1 MVPVR
6 FVAETLGMEVDFDGT
21 TDTISIRTP
30 VNPTQTPS
38 PTPTATPIPPTPT
51 PTPTAPPTQTPEGKY
66 VESLRQS
73 IVGDTLTAT
82 LTLSAPLET
91 YNTMTL
97 NGPNRVVF
105 DLAGFSAQRLN
116 ASYTA
121 GGNTQQ
127 IRTGEY
133 DGAARIVFDVTAIPR
148 YNVAVS
154 ADKRMVTVTLTAEA
168 TPSTPTPPA
177 VKGPK
182 VVIDADTA
190 AVTRVRLVTTTTVH
204 PPYRKRT

>member
-1 MVPVR
+1 MGSVWKWKCRRKLWHITTSGKQCSRCVLWRRRSVWKWTLTGRRTR
-6 FVAETLGMEVDFDGT
+6 FQSYAGKPHANA
-21 TDTISIRTP
+21 ISYTNLLRLSHLHQRP
-30 VNPTQTPS
+30 RQRP
-38 PTPTATPIPPTPT
+38 
-51 PTPTAPPTQTPEGKY
+51 PPTQTPEGKY

-73 IVGDTLTAT
+73 LVGDTLTAT

-133 DGAARIVFDVTAIPR
+133 DGAREL
-148 YNVAVS
+148 YL
-154 ADKRMVTVTLTAEA
+154 MLQ
-168 TPSTPTPPA
+168 
-177 VKGPK
+177 
-182 VVIDADTA
+182 
-190 AVTRVRLVTTTTVH
+190 
-204 PPYRKRT
+204 PYRDTMSRFRRINGW